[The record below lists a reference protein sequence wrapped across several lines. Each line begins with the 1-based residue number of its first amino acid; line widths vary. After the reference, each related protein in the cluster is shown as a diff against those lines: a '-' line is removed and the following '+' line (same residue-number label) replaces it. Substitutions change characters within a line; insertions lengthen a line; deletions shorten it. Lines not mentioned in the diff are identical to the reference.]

1 MTNIP
6 TYISNP
12 IFQFPFINVAP
23 AYVDDII
30 DGNLASVAIT
40 INLLGFIGSNP
51 AKYVNKSFGVPGS
64 KNRINIIYSIC
75 FGCVNNLLF
84 SIF

>member
-1 MTNIP
+1 MYNIL
-6 TYISNP
+6 ISNNER
-12 IFQFPFINVAP
+12 IVKTRRKRKFKNRNSAKRAKWNI
-23 AYVDDII
+23 
-30 DGNLASVAIT
+30 AIT